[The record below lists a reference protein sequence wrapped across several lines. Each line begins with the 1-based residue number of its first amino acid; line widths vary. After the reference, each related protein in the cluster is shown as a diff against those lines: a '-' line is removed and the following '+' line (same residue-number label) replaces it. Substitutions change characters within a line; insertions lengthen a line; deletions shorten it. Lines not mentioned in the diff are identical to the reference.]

1 MNAWFL
7 LVAMAAATPT
17 TPVVAPWS
25 EGLSNGADLEV
36 EVVTFGVGDEIA
48 EWFGHAAIVV
58 RDRRLR
64 VERLYNYGEYEFDPA
79 LALRYLQGHLTFHV
93 AERPVDRTIA
103 LYIRKNRD
111 VRVQTLDLRSSQK
124 LRLATLLA
132 DNVRPENRSYLYDHY
147 SDNCTTRIRD
157 AVNLV
162 TEGALSRA
170 ATTPSA
176 SLREHTRRLTAV
188 SAVVGTLIDAL
199 LNDEVDRPL
208 TVWEATFLPDEF
220 EAFLATVQV
229 SGDDGVLHP
238 LVAGHRVLHQAVRP
252 PAPGPV
258 STMTFAILGLLSGA
272 GILLLGR
279 WRRRRL
285 LALSTM
291 AVGVVVGIPGTV
303 LFVMATLTDHHVA
316 WANENLLFANPLTLT
331 LLPLGLWWLWS
342 QRRHARRPTTRAV
355 RALRVVSLLLGA
367 LGVLAVVVK
376 VLPVADQQN
385 WRLLWLCV
393 PPLAAL
399 AIAVRLFE
407 TSPPT
412 PGARERNAADKKL
425 GAVLAAA

>member
-17 TPVVAPWS
+17 APVVAPWS
-25 EGLSNGADLEV
+25 EGLSNGADLDV

-58 RDRRLR
+58 RDRRLH

-111 VRVQTLDLRSSQK
+111 VRVQTLDLTSSQK

-157 AVNLV
+157 AIDLV
-162 TEGALSRA
+162 TDGSLSPLA
-170 ATTPSA
+170 SAPSA
-176 SLREHTRRLTAV
+176 TLREHTRRLTAV
-188 SAVVGTLIDAL
+188 SPVVGTLIDAL
-199 LNDEVDRPL
+199 LNDEVDQPL
-208 TVWEATFLPDEF
+208 TVWGSTFLPDEF
-220 EAFLATVQV
+220 EAFLGTVQFLG
-229 SGDDGVLHP
+229 SDGTLRP
-238 LVAGHRVLHQAVRP
+238 LVAGQRVLHQAIRP
-252 PAPGPV
+252 PTPGPV
-258 STMTFAILGLLSGA
+258 STMTFALLGLLAGA
-272 GILLLGR
+272 GILLLGHQ
-279 WRRRRL
+279 RRRRL
-285 LALSTM
+285 LALSAM
-291 AVGVVVGIPGTV
+291 AVGVIVGVPGTV

-316 WANENLLFANPLTLT
+316 WGNENLLFGNPLTLT

-342 QRRHARRPTTRAV
+342 QRRHARHPSTRAV

-376 VLPVADQQN
+376 VLPVADQEN

-399 AIAVRLFE
+399 AIAVRRTTTTTATT
-407 TSPPT
+407 TS
-412 PGARERNAADKKL
+412 A
-425 GAVLAAA
+425 